1 MRIPQKWR
9 YALRA
14 VFELALRGGSNPI
27 NVADI
32 ADNQAIPP
40 RFLEVILNQL
50 KHVGIVDSRRGNE
63 GGYILVRSPHNLTVG
78 EVMRT
83 LDGNDG
89 PLGGKTNNN
98 GGSLFGDCAF
108 NPMWEDGWKAMW
120 EVYDNTT
127 FQQLVD
133 KARRINE
140 QYVPA
145 YTI

>member
-14 VFELALRGGSNPI
+14 VFELTYRGGPGPI
-27 NVADI
+27 KVSDI
-32 ADNQAIPP
+32 AASQDIPP

-50 KHVGIVDSRRGNE
+50 KHVGIVDSRRGND
-63 GGYILVRSPHNLTVG
+63 GGYMLIRSPYDLSVG
-78 EVMRT
+78 EIIRS

-89 PLGGKTNNN
+89 PLGGKSNNNN
-98 GGSLFGDCAF
+98 GQLYSDCAII
-108 NPMWEDGWKAMW
+108 PMWDEGWNAMW

-133 KARRINE
+133 KAKRINE
-140 QYVPA
+140 KYVPLFN
-145 YTI
+145 I

>member
-14 VFELALRGGSNPI
+14 VFELALRGGSDPLK
-27 NVADI
+27 VSDI
-32 ADNQAIPP
+32 AQNQDIPP

-63 GGYILVRSPHNLTVG
+63 GGYILVRSPHNLSVG
-78 EVMRT
+78 EVMRS
-83 LDGNDG
+83 LDGNEG
-89 PLGGKTNNN
+89 PFGVKSNNNN
-98 GGSLFGDCAF
+98 GVLFGDCAF
-108 NPMWEDGWKAMW
+108 IPMWEDGWKAMW
-120 EVYDNTT
+120 EVYNNTT

-133 KARRINE
+133 KAKQINE

>member
-14 VFELALRGGSNPI
+14 VFELSLRNSPDPI
-27 NVADI
+27 KVSDI
-32 ADNQAIPP
+32 AETQDIPP

-63 GGYILVRSPHNLTVG
+63 GGYILVHSPHNLTIG
-78 EVMRT
+78 DIIRS

-89 PLGGKTNNN
+89 PFGHKANNSNGK
-98 GGSLFGDCAF
+98 LYGDCAF
-108 NPMWEDGWKAMW
+108 IPMWEESWKAMW

-133 KARRINE
+133 KAKRINE
-140 QYVPA
+140 QYVPS
-145 YTI
+145 YNI